1 MKQNK
6 TIPSSLADFIGQI
19 LKKSQKFPIIR
30 CCRKLIGESPIVYF
44 PERGKGLIWPFRSK
58 HMTSVVV
65 VGTQWGDE
73 GKGKITDFLS
83 QDAEVI
89 ARYQGGDNAGHT
101 IVIDG
106 KKFKLHL
113 IPSGIFFPEKI
124 SVIGNGVVIN
134 PKSLVTELDYLH
146 QEGVKTD
153 SLRISDRAHVILPYH
168 IKLDQLQ
175 EAAKGDNKIGT
186 TNKGI
191 GPAYMDKA
199 ARVGIRIADLLDKD
213 IFAQRLKANL
223 AEKNRLFE
231 KMYECQPLGFDEI
244 FEEYYQYGQTIKDYV
259 TDTSVILNDALD
271 AGKRVLFEG
280 AQGVMLDIDQG
291 TYPFVTSSNPVAGGV
306 TIGSGVGPSKINKVV
321 GVCKAYTSRV
331 GDGPFPTE
339 LNDETGNRIREVG
352 HEYGTTT
359 GRPRRV
365 GWFDSVVM
373 RHSRRVSGITNLS
386 LNSIDVLS
394 GLPTVKICVAYDL
407 DGKRIDHYPASLEQL
422 KRCQPIYEELP
433 GWEEDITG
441 CRSLDEL
448 PEAARNYVRRVG
460 ELVGVRISTF
470 SVGPDRDQT
479 NILDSVWANI

>member
-1 MKQNK
+1 M
-6 TIPSSLADFIGQI
+6 P
-19 LKKSQKFPIIR
+19 
-30 CCRKLIGESPIVYF
+30 
-44 PERGKGLIWPFRSK
+44 
-58 HMTSVVV
+58 SVVV

-83 QDAEVI
+83 SNAEVI

-124 SVIGNGVVIN
+124 SVIGNGVVVN
-134 PKSLVTELDYLH
+134 PKSLIEEIAYLA
-146 QEGVKTD
+146 ENGVSAE

-168 IKLDQLQ
+168 KKLDFLQ
-175 EAAKGDNKIGT
+175 EEAKGDKKIGT
-186 TNKGI
+186 TIKGI

-199 ARVGIRIADLLDKD
+199 ARVGIRVADLLDKE
-213 IFAQRLKANL
+213 IFEERLRTNL
-223 AEKNRLFE
+223 EAKNREFVKIYDSEPIEFE
-231 KMYECQPLGFDEI
+231 EI
-244 FEEYYQYGQTIKDYV
+244 FEEYYEYGQQLKKYV

-339 LNDETGNRIREVG
+339 LFDEVGERIREVG

-386 LNSIDVLS
+386 LNCIDVLS
-394 GLPTVKICVAYDL
+394 GLDTVKICVAYDL
-407 DGKRIDHYPASLEQL
+407 DGERIDYYPASLEQL
-422 KRCQPIYEELP
+422 KRCKPIYEELP

-448 PEAARNYVRRVG
+448 PENARNYVRRIG
-460 ELVGVRISTF
+460 ELVGIRISTF
-470 SVGPDRDQT
+470 SVGPGREQT
-479 NILDSVWANI
+479 NILESVWSNI

>member
-1 MKQNK
+1 
-6 TIPSSLADFIGQI
+6 
-19 LKKSQKFPIIR
+19 
-30 CCRKLIGESPIVYF
+30 
-44 PERGKGLIWPFRSK
+44 
-58 HMTSVVV
+58 MTSVVV

-124 SVIGNGVVIN
+124 SVIGNGVVVN
-134 PKSLVTELDYLH
+134 PKSLVKELEYLH
-146 QEGVKTD
+146 AEGVSTD
-153 SLRISDRAHVILPYH
+153 SLRVSDRAHVILPYH

-199 ARVGIRIADLLDKD
+199 ARVGIRIADLLDKEV
-213 IFAQRLKANL
+213 FAERLKTNL
-223 AEKNRLFE
+223 AEKNRLFT
-231 KMYECQPLGFDEI
+231 KMYGSEGLSFDDI
-244 FEEYYQYGQTIKDYV
+244 FEEYYAYGQQIKQYV

-339 LNDETGNRIREVG
+339 LSDEVGERIREVG

-386 LNSIDVLS
+386 LNCIDVLS
-394 GLPTVKICVAYDL
+394 GLDTVKICVAYDL
-407 DGKRIDHYPASLEQL
+407 DGKRIDYYPASLEQL
-422 KRCQPIYEELP
+422 KRCKPIYEELP

-441 CRSLDEL
+441 YRSLDEL
-448 PEAARNYVRRVG
+448 PENARNYVRRVG

-470 SVGPDRDQT
+470 SVGPDREQT
-479 NILDSVWANI
+479 NILESVWSNI